1 MISADDLRV
10 LLEVARRRRLTEAA
24 KHLEVNHTTV
34 SRHIARLEQAAGV
47 RLFDRHTDGWTLTE
61 AGEHLSV
68 HAEAVEAALVAAA
81 EELSA
86 SGHTVTGRVRV
97 IAPDGLGTY
106 VILPALGE
114 LLRQHPALVVEVV
127 TANRHASLTPR
138 EFDVAITIERPQAR
152 AVDVHKLTD
161 FTLAFYASPEYLE
174 THAPVTVAND
184 LYGHRLI
191 WYVDE
196 ALEHSTF
203 NLLFELLPH
212 AQPQIQTNY
221 LAGHI
226 EAAAAGLGIAFL
238 PTFIG
243 DGQSM
248 LRRLHH
254 IESPVER
261 SYWVSIPRDLKRLP
275 RVRLVAGYLSTV
287 IAERQIGHR
296 VDIRSGH

>member
-24 KHLEVNHTTV
+24 RHLEVNHTTV
-34 SRHIARLEQAAGV
+34 SRHISRLEQATGV

-68 HAEAVEAALVAAA
+68 HAEAVEAALVSAQ

-86 SGHTVTGRVRV
+86 TGHTVSGRVRV

-106 VILPALGE
+106 VILPALGD
-114 LLRQHPALVVEVV
+114 LQQQHPTLVVEVV

-138 EFDVAITIERPQAR
+138 EFDVAITIQRPQAR
-152 AVDVHKLTD
+152 AVEVHKLTN
-161 FTLAFYASPEYLE
+161 FTLAFYASPQYLD
-174 THAPVTVAND
+174 THPPVTAADD

-196 ALEHSTF
+196 ALEHSTY
-203 NLLFELLPH
+203 NLLYEVLPN

-221 LAGHI
+221 IPGQI

-243 DGQSM
+243 DSRSV

-254 IESPVER
+254 IDAQVER
-261 SYWVSIPRDLKRLP
+261 SYWVSIPRDLRRLP
-275 RVRLVAGYLSTV
+275 RVRMVAGYLSKV
-287 IAERQIGHR
+287 IADSGIGHDVTR
-296 VDIRSGH
+296 